1 MAGVPRYWIAK
12 LSTISEHN
20 QKAEEIDEST
30 VDLIST
36 AANAQNWIAKPAEG
50 TSDREYWY
58 CF

>member
-1 MAGVPRYWIAK
+1 MAGVPRYWMPN

-30 VDLIST
+30 VDLISI

-50 TSDREYWY
+50 TSDREHWY